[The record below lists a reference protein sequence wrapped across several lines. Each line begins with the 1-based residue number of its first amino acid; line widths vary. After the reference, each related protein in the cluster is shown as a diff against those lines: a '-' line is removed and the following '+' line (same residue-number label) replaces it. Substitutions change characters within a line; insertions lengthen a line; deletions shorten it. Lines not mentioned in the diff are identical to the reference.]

1 MIHSGKIM
9 VANVHIA
16 QKFTQIANIV
26 EMVRLASD
34 VMKDII
40 KILMILHVR
49 LVVMLLLIAQNVIKA
64 APANNVNMGIVLNGI
79 YGF

>member
-1 MIHSGKIM
+1 M

-49 LVVMLLLIAQNVIKA
+49 LVVMLLLIAQNVIRA
-64 APANNVNMGIVLNGI
+64 APANNVNMAIVLNGI